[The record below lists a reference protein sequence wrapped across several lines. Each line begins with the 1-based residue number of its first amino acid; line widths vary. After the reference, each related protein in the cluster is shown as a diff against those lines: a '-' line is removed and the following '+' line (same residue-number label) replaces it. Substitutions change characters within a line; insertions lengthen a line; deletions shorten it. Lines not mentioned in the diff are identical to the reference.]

1 MPLSVENLYKIAAK
15 DAVDGRPLA
24 ARLLRPSG
32 LPLAPHLTVKSSKP
46 DAKAKSD
53 SSNPFGGP
61 DYSAAKKNSFGG
73 PDYSA
78 AKKNPF
84 GGPEYGNSDNNNY
97 SGALYGLGGAGAG
110 ALLAATMSKKKNRMR
125 NAALGGLLGG
135 GAGLILNHL
144 NNAPKTASHTEQLYS
159 TLTASTEK
167 QADMQAII
175 AKLMPYLQQAREAGG
190 NFLKSDIGRH
200 ALGGGAI
207 GAGLGGLAGLVNPG
221 EDEEGNSRSRFGAML
236 RGALGGGALGAGA
249 GGALGYA
256 APNFVPGLLDSPR
269 GRDLREMLGL
279 PTDRQ
284 KLTPRQDATMSG
296 TINPIDSPVTSA
308 KQPGYST
315 MRMRRL
321 QKPGITL
328 PSETNPNANRA
339 VPLMPGADLG
349 PTTGSSIAGGP
360 APFTSG
366 TAPEFST
373 AGMNAPGSA
382 TYTPPN
388 DAVVSARRVMD
399 TANARAT
406 ADQASRLQ
414 SVMKQPNQA
423 SQANDRALLDL
434 QQKNPILFEQ
444 MMQAARDKQVE
455 SNLSTAPS
463 MGFDASGLDTSNMQA
478 PASATMGR

>member
-1 MPLSVENLYKIAAK
+1 MPLSVENLYKVAAE

-32 LPLAPHLTVKSSKP
+32 LPLAPRLTGESSKP
-46 DAKAKSD
+46 AAKAKSD
-53 SSNPFGGP
+53 SSNP
-61 DYSAAKKNSFGG
+61 FGG

-110 ALLAATMSKKKNRMR
+110 ALLGAAVGNKKNRMR

-135 GAGLILNHL
+135 GTGLILNHL

-159 TLTASTEK
+159 TLTAGTEK

-249 GGALGYA
+249 GGALGYF
-256 APNFVPGLLDSPR
+256 APNAAGQAYDAATTAGSNLARRLGYR
-269 GRDLREMLGL
+269 GRSSTAVTPTTSGQSLSAQLPGSETVNNPLYKGPQFDPSKENPNIDVTRP
-279 PTDRQ
+279 PTDEAASRARKVIDAGVARDMAAQAERTRLGVLGQ
-284 KLTPRQDATMSG
+284 KAYDAEKSMPRQ
-296 TINPIDSPVTSA
+296 
-308 KQPGYST
+308 Q
-315 MRMRRL
+315 
-321 QKPGITL
+321 
-328 PSETNPNANRA
+328 
-339 VPLMPGADLG
+339 LM
-349 PTTGSSIAGGP
+349 
-360 APFTSG
+360 
-366 TAPEFST
+366 
-373 AGMNAPGSA
+373 
-382 TYTPPN
+382 
-388 DAVVSARRVMD
+388 
-399 TANARAT
+399 
-406 ADQASRLQ
+406 DQAAGVAGVTPEVLS
-414 SVMKQPNQA
+414 MKQN
-423 SQANDRALLDL
+423 
-434 QQKNPILFEQ
+434 NPALFEQ

-478 PASATMGR
+478 PTSATLGR